1 MKIEDSLDDSFANAV
16 VHKHVNMQTVESHF
30 TGGILKY
37 FRFQT
42 LIICHKRIM
51 KVAAATLK

>member
-16 VHKHVNMQTVESHF
+16 VHKHVNMQIVESHF

-42 LIICHKRIM
+42 LIISLWQII